1 LEDPPSSK
9 SIVVKRFNFTKET
22 NALLEDLCVNV
33 LASSNKSAMIRAL
46 IKVEAELQ
54 GIRGKSGPSVYM
66 RQSAQLGASSIPV
79 PLTARYNRVNGR
91 SFNKNPKA
99 SISVYRATTGRSANV
114 ALTPYMQRRGPQ
126 SRAKDPFCCAYCGSR
141 AYLKAF
147 ATVYG
152 NGSMMARSKRGLILK
167 TGWSQTFRQSIV
179 AEKCSPPKP
188 RRVFWR
194 ISVVLLGV
202 GTLAASTMYQLRSEI
217 SEVAS
222 VVFLFGIFHGLRRH
236 PVEQVEISAPHGAM
250 GKLLSLQP
258 LLKSHHH
265 RTSLRTISQALSP
278 RKGTPLLLTHGER
291 LCFGVV
297 FRLKAVTRR
306 AALAMGE

>member
-1 LEDPPSSK
+1 
-9 SIVVKRFNFTKET
+9 
-22 NALLEDLCVNV
+22 
-33 LASSNKSAMIRAL
+33 
-46 IKVEAELQ
+46 
-54 GIRGKSGPSVYM
+54 M

-79 PLTARYNRVNGR
+79 PLQRGIIASMDARLT
-91 SFNKNPKA
+91 KNLKPQYP
-99 SISVYRATTGRSANV
+99 STVRSANV
-114 ALTPYMQRRGPQ
+114 VLTPYMQRRGPQ
-126 SRAKDPFCCAYCGSR
+126 TRAKDPFCCAYCGSR

-222 VVFLFGIFHGLRRH
+222 VVFLFGIFMVFDAIRWNKLKFPLRMARWENSYLCSRCSKVTIIE
-236 PVEQVEISAPHGAM
+236 PVSEQ
-250 GKLLSLQP
+250 
-258 LLKSHHH
+258 
-265 RTSLRTISQALSP
+265 
-278 RKGTPLLLTHGER
+278 
-291 LCFGVV
+291 
-297 FRLKAVTRR
+297 
-306 AALAMGE
+306 

>member
-1 LEDPPSSK
+1 MDVRLTKDPKPQYPSTVRPAK
-9 SIVVKRFNFTKET
+9 
-22 NALLEDLCVNV
+22 
-33 LASSNKSAMIRAL
+33 
-46 IKVEAELQ
+46 
-54 GIRGKSGPSVYM
+54 
-66 RQSAQLGASSIPV
+66 
-79 PLTARYNRVNGR
+79 
-91 SFNKNPKA
+91 
-99 SISVYRATTGRSANV
+99 V

-152 NGSMMARSKRGLILK
+152 NGSMTARSKRGLILK

-179 AEKCSPPKP
+179 AEKCSPPVP

-222 VVFLFGIFHGLRRH
+222 VVFLFGIFMVFDAIRWNKLKFPLRMARWENSYLCSRCSKVTIIE
-236 PVEQVEISAPHGAM
+236 PITEQ
-250 GKLLSLQP
+250 
-258 LLKSHHH
+258 
-265 RTSLRTISQALSP
+265 
-278 RKGTPLLLTHGER
+278 
-291 LCFGVV
+291 
-297 FRLKAVTRR
+297 
-306 AALAMGE
+306 